1 MTKAS
6 EYHKQG
12 YTCGEAII
20 KAFNEKNN
28 TNIPTSLGSGMGAGF
43 TVGSMC
49 GAVGAAAVI
58 IGSIKGR
65 ESDTEHNEA
74 RSLTK
79 ELIQDVQQ
87 KYGTETCKGLK
98 KNGIGCA
105 EIIEHTF
112 ESLNDILIK

>member
-20 KAFNEKNN
+20 KVYNEKNG
-28 TNIPTSLGSGMGAGF
+28 TSIPISLGSGMGAGF
-43 TVGSMC
+43 TVGSTC

-58 IGSIKGR
+58 IGFIRGR
-65 ESDTEHNEA
+65 ENSTEKNEA
-74 RSLTK
+74 RGLTR
-79 ELIQDVQQ
+79 ELMQDVKQ
-87 KYGTETCKGLK
+87 KYGTETCKDLK
-98 KNGIGCA
+98 RNGIGCA

-112 ESLNDILIK
+112 EGLNHILNK